1 MMEKNK
7 IKICSDPYQK
17 YIEYFWYNGEMKEWE
32 NMAEM
37 DDSPLNTDDFI
48 SATLSH
54 KIFDIFSEIVT
65 KLYNPQ
71 IGIEVIFEG
80 TEDDFTDALS
90 VKNMYFSGYDI
101 ELKFGK
107 RRMRT
112 AKGVMPQIEKSY
124 DNLSEFFKEY
134 PDEETEAIINRYHD
148 AVKPEIAVCVMG
160 LYSSGKSAFINSLI
174 GREILPSASDPATAK
189 IYKIRAAEECAISF
203 RYHNENYRIEFQNE
217 KWKVNKNPN
226 SEIMKRIKECLEKQ
240 SSETEEQ
247 YMYWTLYAL
256 NDFAKY
262 EGEVRHAELV
272 KCADKK
278 LSAGEIEN
286 AGAEE
291 KIGKLLEKY
300 RIQELVQEGEIK
312 KNLLDDVIEINVK
325 FVHSYLP
332 LERFGFIIYDTPGT
346 NSMMFQEHADILRES
361 LRQQTDGLP
370 IFVTTPDSMDGKD
383 NQAIINSINEL
394 GDALDK
400 SNMLIVINKSDE
412 KSYETL
418 QEKSSHQ
425 DKLFVTKWK
434 SNRAYFVSSLIGLG
448 GKKEDALNKTMWNDK
463 DYYRIFYRNK
473 DQFED
478 PKDPFYMRLFECN
491 MLPQDEKQQLEEH
504 IKTIGQEKLLLWNS
518 GIPCVEEAIGQFA
531 EKYALYNKCSQAIGY
546 LTEAAL
552 SVEDAV
558 QQAKD
563 KAEKLSLQIEKDL
576 DEKKK
581 DLLQVLQQENDK
593 KKREF
598 IDDFI
603 DNKIKQYSEKY
614 LSKTRIKGI
623 VEKAYKE
630 SKGKNDKDKLA
641 PFNEKIESALQKDIR
656 EYAEETSK
664 KVENYWS
671 LCANQLRNSLM
682 SIVVGSDAL
691 TEQQKEILK
700 EVMLKV
706 ALVPNK
712 HKILNISSTD
722 AIRNKNKK
730 FLWFW
735 DLTRIDQEKVLEK
748 YNNSIRNDINNNNQ
762 KMTTQNSQ
770 LFNQWTSQLMN
781 RLKETISSFNPV
793 LQILTSDLEKQNNIV
808 NRKLEQ
814 ERMIQCEIKKIKKL
828 LEFQEVL

>member
-1 MMEKNK
+1 MEKNK

-37 DDSPLNTDDFI
+37 DDSPLNTDGFI

-90 VKNMYFSGYDI
+90 VKNMYFSRYDI
-101 ELKFGK
+101 DLKFGK

-112 AKGVMPQIEKSY
+112 AKDVMPQIEKSY
-124 DNLSEFFKEY
+124 DNLNEFFKEY

-203 RYHNENYRIEFQNE
+203 RYCNENYRIEFQND
-217 KWKVNKNPN
+217 KWKVNKNQN

-256 NDFAKY
+256 NDFAKH
-262 EGEVRHAELV
+262 EGEVRHEELV

-278 LSAGEIEN
+278 LSSGEMEN

-332 LERFGFIIYDTPGT
+332 LERLGFIIYDTPGT

-418 QEKSSHQ
+418 QEKASHQ

-478 PKDPFYMRLFECN
+478 PTDPFYMSLFECN
-491 MLPQDEKQQLEEH
+491 MLPQDEKQQLEERV
-504 IKTIGQEKLLLWNS
+504 KAIGQEELLLWNS
-518 GIPCVEEAIGQFA
+518 GIPCVEEAVGQFA
-531 EKYALYNKCSQAIGY
+531 EKYALYNKCSQAISY

-581 DLLQVLQQENDK
+581 DLLHALQQECDK
-593 KKREF
+593 KIQEF
-598 IDDFI
+598 TDDFTYEI
-603 DNKIKQYSEKY
+603 NQYSPPY
-614 LSKTRIKGI
+614 LSKERIENI
-623 VEKAYKE
+623 VETTYRE
-630 SKGKNDKDKLA
+630 SEGKRKIDKLD
-641 PFNEKIESALQKDIR
+641 PFNRKIEAALQKDIK
-656 EYAEETSK
+656 EYAEETSE
-664 KVENYWS
+664 KVEKYWGI
-671 LCANQLRNSLM
+671 CADHLRNSLM
-682 SIVVGSDAL
+682 RIVVGSDAL
-691 TEQQKEILK
+691 TEKQKEILK

-706 ALVPNK
+706 ALIPDK
-712 HKILNISSTD
+712 HKTLNISSTD
-722 AIRNKNKK
+722 AIVKK
-730 FLWFW
+730 KILWIFDW
-735 DLTRIDQEKVLEK
+735 TRIDLRKVSEK
-748 YNNSIRNDINNNNQ
+748 YEESIMSDINDNNKVMIN
-762 KMTTQNSQ
+762 KNDQ
-770 LFNQWTSQLMN
+770 LFHEWTSRLMD
-781 RLKETISSFNPV
+781 RLQGTISSFNPA
-793 LQILTSDLEKQNNIV
+793 LQILTSALEKQNNIV
-808 NRKLEQ
+808 HRKLQQ
-814 ERMIQCEIKKIKKL
+814 ECMIQCEVKKIEKL